1 MEKIYKRNGY
11 IIFLHMCSINQ
22 DDVWFLRYERQQKQF
37 FCHLVP
43 FFTLLPSPPPL
54 NSLINENIKNE
65 KKPADIIILQKC
77 TQNPDHR
84 LYCSWDMALVGC
96 NCYFLFWANF
106 CPFIP
111 LTAQRLKISKNENE
125 SWRYYH
131 FTQLHQKSW

>member
-1 MEKIYKRNGY
+1 
-11 IIFLHMCSINQ
+11 MCSINQ
-22 DDVWFLRYERQQKQF
+22 DDVWFLRYEMQQKQF

-84 LYCSWDMALVGC
+84 LYCS
-96 NCYFLFWANF
+96 
-106 CPFIP
+106 
-111 LTAQRLKISKNENE
+111 
-125 SWRYYH
+125 
-131 FTQLHQKSW
+131 